1 MGYALS
7 TVEELQFCADFATET
22 GVILDPVYSEKALYH
37 FVTCVF
43 GADPEAYRGSSVL
56 FWHTGGALGMYE
68 KVDDLEL
75 DGIWIRHPSLS

>member
-7 TVEELQFCADFATET
+7 TVEELQFCAGFAAET
-22 GVILDPVYSEKALYH
+22 GVILDPVYLEKALYH
-37 FVTCVF
+37 FVTRVF

-68 KVDDLEL
+68 KVDDLL
-75 DGIWIRHPSLS
+75 SL